1 MKKNKQNNHM
11 LFFSRTKDFECAI
24 YYVGFKYCLVF
35 SNNYPSLGFISLYLN
50 TLWTEKSPV
59 AMPSSS
65 Q

>member
-1 MKKNKQNNHM
+1 MKKNKHT
-11 LFFSRTKDFECAI
+11 LFFSRTKDFECGI
-24 YYVGFKYCLVF
+24 YYVGFKYFLVF
-35 SNNYPSLGFISLYLN
+35 SNNYPSLGFISLYLS

>member
-1 MKKNKQNNHM
+1 MKKNKQNDHT

-35 SNNYPSLGFISLYLN
+35 FNNYPSL

-59 AMPSSS
+59 AMPSAS